1 MNVWWHELSTLEQV
15 FWCIALFA
23 SVIQVLMFLTAIFG
37 GGHDFDHD
45 PTADG
50 ADAAAGAQILSLRT
64 LVAGAVGFGWA
75 GVLALSSG
83 AAPGTSIVLAVVC
96 GVLFML
102 LIFGVMRLLFSMRAD
117 GTLDYRNAVGLT
129 GRVYV
134 TVPAHRGGAG
144 QVEIMLQ
151 GRLIMAAA
159 ETDAPAPLAPQ
170 SPIRVS
176 AAQSDNILIVE
187 PVSSP

>member
-1 MNVWWHELSTLEQV
+1 MNAWWEQLTPLLRT

-23 SVIQVLMFLTAIFG
+23 SLLQIFMFLGAMLG
-37 GGHDFDHD
+37 SGHDFDHD
-45 PTADG
+45 AAADG
-50 ADAAAGAQILSLRT
+50 GDGAAGAQILSLRT

-75 GVLALSSG
+75 GVLALQSG
-83 AAPGTSIVLAVVC
+83 VSPGPAIGVALGC

-102 LIFGVMRLLFSMRAD
+102 LVFGMMRLLFSMRAD

-129 GRVYV
+129 GHVYV
-134 TVPAHRGGAG
+134 TVPANRSGAG

-159 ETDAPAPLAPQ
+159 ETDAPAPLGPQ

-176 AAQSDNILIVE
+176 AAQSNNTLIVE
-187 PVSSP
+187 PLSAA

>member
-1 MNVWWHELSTLEQV
+1 MNDWWEQLTPLLRT

-23 SVIQVLMFLTAIFG
+23 SLFQILMFLGAMFG
-37 GGHDFDHD
+37 SGHDFDHD
-45 PTADG
+45 AAHDG
-50 ADAAAGAQILSLRT
+50 ADGAAGAQLLSLRT

-75 GVLALSSG
+75 GVMALENEISPPVAIGLAL
-83 AAPGTSIVLAVVC
+83 VC

-102 LIFGVMRLLFSMRAD
+102 MVFGVMRLLFSMRAD

-129 GRVYV
+129 GKVYV
-134 TVPAHRGGAG
+134 TIPAQRSGAG

-159 ETDAPAPLAPQ
+159 QTDAALPLRPQ
-170 SPIRVS
+170 STVRVN
-176 AAQSDNILIVE
+176 AAQSDNTLIVE
-187 PVSSP
+187 PLPAV